1 MKRYIADG
9 LTEYVQADKKPWH
22 MPGHKRKAL
31 WEQETD
37 VLQMLS
43 QAMRFDVTEVPG
55 TDDLYNPEGFIAESM
70 KQLRK
75 IYGTAASY
83 YLVNGSTCG
92 ILTAIASCCKSG
104 DGIIVARNCHKSV
117 YNAVQ
122 MLDLKPLYLQP
133 KGLAV
138 NEEIC
143 APITVEQVD
152 ALLFEATK
160 KNQNKNIRAM
170 VLTSP
175 TYEGVVSDIR
185 TIAAYLHKR
194 HIALIVDEAHGAHLP
209 FVKELPASAVG
220 QGADFVVQSLHKTL
234 AALTQTAILHVC
246 TEQYIVPAKH
256 WLQVFMSSSPSYI
269 MLCSM
274 EEAVCRAYEE
284 EHSGYVKIL
293 RGAREQ
299 IAKLKNISLI
309 EPADVVDG
317 ALDESR
323 IVLGAKDC
331 TGIEIEGTRFLQLL
345 EEYGIVGEMA
355 GVTYVVLIS
364 TMEDDVADLAK
375 LIDTLE
381 IIDERLATE
390 ERVVS
395 DEKPEYT
402 EEFLLSLVGTH
413 AVDNV
418 YVYPPGSYLLT
429 PGELVTKDIALQLIA
444 YQRSGKTIRGHLS

>member
-1 MKRYIADG
+1 MKRYIAEG
-9 LTEYVQADKKPWH
+9 LTEYVQADKRPWH

-31 WEQETD
+31 WEQGTA
-37 VLQMLS
+37 VQQMLS
-43 QAMRFDVTEVPG
+43 QAMKFDVTEVPG
-55 TDDLYNPEGFIAESM
+55 TDDLHCPEGFIADSM
-70 KQLRK
+70 KQLK
-75 IYGTAASY
+75 QIYGTASSF

-92 ILTAIASCCKSG
+92 ILTSIASCCKAG

-133 KGLAV
+133 KGIAS
-138 NEEIC
+138 NNEIC
-143 APITVEQVD
+143 APITVEQID
-152 ALLFEATK
+152 ELIFEATK
-160 KNQNKNIRAM
+160 KNKAKGIRAM

-185 TIAAYLHKR
+185 TIAAYLHER

-209 FVKELPASAVG
+209 FVKELPESAIG
-220 QGADFVVQSLHKTL
+220 MGADFVVQSLHKTM
-234 AALTQTAILHVC
+234 ASLTQTAILHVC
-246 TEQYIVPAKH
+246 KDEYIVPAKH

-274 EEAVCRAYEE
+274 EEAICRAYEE
-284 EHSGYVKIL
+284 EHSTYMKIL

-299 IAKLKNISLI
+299 IARLKNIRLLQPSDI
-309 EPADVVDG
+309 EDG
-317 ALDESR
+317 VLDESR

-331 TGIEIEGTRFLQLL
+331 TGIEIEGTRFLRLL

-375 LIDTLE
+375 LIDVLE
-381 IIDERLATE
+381 IIDARLATE
-390 ERVVS
+390 EKVVS
-395 DEKPEYT
+395 EERTEYS

-413 AVDNV
+413 AIDNV

-429 PGELVTKDIALQLIA
+429 IGELVTKDTVMQLIS